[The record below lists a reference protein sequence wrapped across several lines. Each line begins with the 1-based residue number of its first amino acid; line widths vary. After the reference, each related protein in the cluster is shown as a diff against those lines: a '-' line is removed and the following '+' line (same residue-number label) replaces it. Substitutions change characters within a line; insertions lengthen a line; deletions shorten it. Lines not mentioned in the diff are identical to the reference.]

1 MFEKLFKKKTKKNKT
16 TISKLSQ
23 EDRASLQEEN
33 KSLLSLLEKIPKEEQ
48 PAKYDRLGENYIRLN
63 ELDSAIDVFET
74 SLKIKEQ
81 FGVAYNNLLNLYE
94 IKRKK
99 AAEQKDNKA
108 IQKWNDKTDSLLAL
122 SKRVMRSSL

>member
-1 MFEKLFKKKTKKNKT
+1 MFEKLFKKRTKENKT
-16 TISKLSQ
+16 TTSKLSQ
-23 EDRASLQEEN
+23 EERISLQNEN
-33 KSLLSLLEKIPKEEQ
+33 KDLLGTLKKIPEKER
-48 PAKYDRLGENYIRLN
+48 PIKYDQLGKNYMSLN
-63 ELDSAIDVFET
+63 ELDSAIEVFET

-99 AAEQKDNKA
+99 AAEQKDNQE